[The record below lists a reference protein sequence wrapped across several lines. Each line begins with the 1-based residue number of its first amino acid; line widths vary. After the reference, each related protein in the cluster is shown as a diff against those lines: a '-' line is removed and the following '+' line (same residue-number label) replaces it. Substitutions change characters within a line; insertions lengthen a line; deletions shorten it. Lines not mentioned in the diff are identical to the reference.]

1 MTEASQDKPDTP
13 EPKPK
18 LNPKCRPNPWKRL
31 VPMIGY
37 AIVADIALWLI
48 VLFAIMQF
56 IVVLVTQ
63 KANEQLARFCGQ
75 MIDYFRQILDFLT
88 YRTEDHPF
96 PFAPFPQ
103 PPAAPKKRPA
113 RKKAPAKSVAAKK
126 PPKATA

>member
-13 EPKPK
+13 KPESK
-18 LNPKCRPNPWKRL
+18 PNPWKRL

-56 IVVLVTQ
+56 IVVLVAQ
-63 KANEQLARFCGQ
+63 KRNEQLARFCGQ

-103 PPAAPKKRPA
+103 PPATSRKRPA
-113 RKKAPAKSVAAKK
+113 RKKAPAKPTAAKK
-126 PPKATA
+126 PPKAAA